1 MCALITSCP
10 HSFGPG
16 SGGGGGLLA
25 LVRACPELLQP
36 VASFDSASSSSSQ
49 PPIASIQRHSQHATP
64 LPAESAAVIDELV
77 AEQSRKHHP
86 PMTRI
91 TIKALMN
98 DSHLIDR
105 SYANRIAKA
114 NRLYMVSQTRLD

>member
-1 MCALITSCP
+1 MFAGYILLALLL
-10 HSFGPG
+10 PG
-16 SGGGGGLLA
+16 GGGGGLLA

-36 VASFDSASSSSSQ
+36 VASVDSASSSSSQ
-49 PPIASIQRHSQHATP
+49 LPTALASRHPQHATP

-98 DSHLIDR
+98 DAHRIDR
-105 SYANRIAKA
+105 SYADRIAKA
-114 NRLYMVSQTRLD
+114 NRLYMVSQPETDS

>member
-1 MCALITSCP
+1 L
-10 HSFGPG
+10 
-16 SGGGGGLLA
+16 
-25 LVRACPELLQP
+25 
-36 VASFDSASSSSSQ
+36 DSSANSSSQ
-49 PPIASIQRHSQHATP
+49 PPTASIHRHSQHATP

-98 DSHLIDR
+98 DAHLIDR
-105 SYANRIAKA
+105 SYADRIAKA
-114 NRLYMVSQTRLD
+114 NRLYMVSQPQPDS